1 MCRAVWR
8 GFTGLAT
15 RISTWPAITI
25 YEPTFEERREALGHL
40 LEVGRVAYLIEPHD
54 RGKREELL
62 AAGLMPRG
70 ASDDERQFAWLLARI
85 LGTMAERMAADEA
98 LRLIREEEVARRAAL
113 VDRPEP
119 VPGEASAPIRRRRQ
133 QRR

>member
-1 MCRAVWR
+1 MGRALWR

-15 RISTWPAITI
+15 RISTWPVITI
-25 YEPTFEERREALGHL
+25 YEPTSEERHEALKRL
-40 LEVGRVAYLIEPHD
+40 LEVGRAAYLIEPHD
-54 RGKREELL
+54 RGRREELL

-70 ASDDERQFAWLLARI
+70 ADDTERQVAWMVAKI

-98 LRLIREEEVARRAAL
+98 LRLIREEDAARRAAL
-113 VDRPEP
+113 VDLPEP

-133 QRR
+133 TRR